1 MAKISVL
8 GDGSWACALAQSLSK
23 NNHEVLL
30 CGIDHERINLINNGK
45 SFHFPDIRL
54 SGKIRGTTS
63 LEEIANFSD
72 DILIVLPSHA
82 ILSTLE
88 KLNMYINRPKTFINA
103 SKGLEPHSL
112 MRISEVVYKSI
123 DIEKI
128 NSYVLLTG
136 PSHAE
141 EVIRGGLTSIASIS
155 YNHKEANRIQVMF
168 STSTLRIYTN
178 NDLVG
183 AELCGAMKNAMA
195 IGAGIID
202 GRGGG
207 DNAKA
212 AFIVRS
218 IHEMMRLGDKM
229 GIAPETFIGLAGM
242 GDAIVTCI
250 SKHSRNRNTG
260 EFIGKG
266 MTVEDAVAS
275 CNMVVEGIGAIKS
288 IYRLSK
294 QYNVSMPIVRELYNI
309 IYLNKS
315 ATESVNTLM
324 SRELKSE
331 HQNF

>member
-8 GDGSWACALAQSLSK
+8 GDGSWACALAQSLGQ

-30 CGIDHERINLINNGK
+30 CGIDEERIDLINHGK
-45 SFHFPDIRL
+45 SFHFPGITL
-54 SGKIRGTTS
+54 SENIKGTTS
-63 LEEIANFSD
+63 LEEIAEFSD

-82 ILSTLE
+82 ILATLE
-88 KLNMYINRPKTFINA
+88 KLNEYITKPKTFINA

-112 MRISEVVYKSI
+112 MRISEVVYESI
-123 DIEKI
+123 NIDNIK
-128 NSYVLLTG
+128 SYVLLTG

-141 EVIRGGLTSIASIS
+141 EVITGGLTSISSIS
-155 YNHKEANRIQVMF
+155 YNQEEAERIQVMF
-168 STSTLRIYTN
+168 STSTFRIYTN

-195 IGAGIID
+195 IGAGILD
-202 GRGGG
+202 GRGCG

-218 IHEMMRLGDKM
+218 IHEMMRLGDSM
-229 GIAPETFIGLAGM
+229 GISQETFMGLAGM

-260 EFIGKG
+260 ELIGKG
-266 MTVEDAVAS
+266 MSVDEAVSS
-275 CNMVVEGIGAIKS
+275 CNMVVEGIGSIKS
-288 IYRLSK
+288 IYRLSR
-294 QYNVSMPIVRELYNI
+294 QYNVSMPIISELYSI
-309 IYLNKS
+309 IYQGKDT
-315 ATESVNTLM
+315 ADSVTTLM

-331 HQNF
+331 RIE

>member
-1 MAKISVL
+1 MARISVL
-8 GDGSWACALAQSLSK
+8 GDGSWACALAQSLSI

-30 CGIDHERINLINNGK
+30 CGIDQERIDMINSGR
-45 SFHFPDIRL
+45 SFHFPDIHL
-54 SGKIRGTTS
+54 SGNIRGTTS
-63 LEEIANFSD
+63 LEEIALFSD

-88 KLNMYINRPKTFINA
+88 KLNRFITRPKTFINA

-112 MRISEVVYKSI
+112 MRISEIVYESI
-123 DIEKI
+123 DIDKI
-128 NSYVLLTG
+128 KSYVLLTG

-141 EVIRGGLTSIASIS
+141 EVIRGGLTSISSIS
-155 YNHKEANRIQVMF
+155 YNQKEATRVQVMF
-168 STSTLRIYTN
+168 STKTFRIYTN
-178 NDLVG
+178 TDLVG

-202 GRGGG
+202 GKGGG

-229 GIAPETFIGLAGM
+229 GIASDTFIGLAGM

-260 EFIGKG
+260 ELIGQG
-266 MTVEDAVAS
+266 LSVDEAVAS
-275 CNMVVEGIGAIKS
+275 CSMVVEGIGSIKS

-294 QYNVSMPIVRELYNI
+294 QYCVPMPIIDELYNI
-309 IYLNKS
+309 IYRGKN
-315 ATESVNTLM
+315 ATESVSTLM

-331 HQNF
+331 RMGG

>member
-1 MAKISVL
+1 MARISVL
-8 GDGSWACALAQSLSK
+8 GDGSWACALAQNLSK

-30 CGIDHERINLINNGK
+30 CGIDEERIGMINEGR
-45 SFHFPDIRL
+45 SFYFPDIQL
-54 SGKIRGTTS
+54 SKKIRGTTS
-63 LEEIANFSD
+63 LEQVALFSD
-72 DILIVLPSHA
+72 DILIALPSHA
-82 ILSTLE
+82 IWDTLE
-88 KLNMYINRPKTFINA
+88 KLNKYITRPKTFINA

-112 MRISEVVYKSI
+112 MRISEVVYESI
-123 DIEKI
+123 DIDNIKG
-128 NSYVLLTG
+128 YVLLTG

-141 EVIRGGLTSIASIS
+141 EVIAGGLTSIASIS
-155 YNHKEANRIQVMF
+155 YNAKEAQRIQVMF
-168 STSTLRIYTN
+168 STNTLRIYTN

-183 AELCGAMKNAMA
+183 GELCGAMKNAMA
-195 IGAGIID
+195 IGAGILD

-218 IHEMMRLGDKM
+218 LNEMMRLGDKM

-260 EFIGKG
+260 ELIGKG
-266 MTVEDAVAS
+266 LSVDEAVAS

-294 QYNVSMPIVRELYNI
+294 QYNVGMPIISELYSI
-309 IYLNKS
+309 IYQGKDATDSVS
-315 ATESVNTLM
+315 ALM
-324 SRELKSE
+324 ARELKSE
-331 HQNF
+331 RNE